1 MGNAALLWGEPCAER
16 TLGKRG
22 NTASKA
28 LLWVEPFAT
37 QTLGRLGKPP
47 ERSGITQSGTTQS
60 EAELPS
66 LPLNA
71 PLLSLAATDTRE
83 FLAEASLGAK
93 PATFRLYKTL

>member
-1 MGNAALLWGEPCAER
+1 MPRCSGESRAQSAP
-16 TLGKRG
+16 
-22 NTASKA
+22 
-28 LLWVEPFAT
+28 WVEPFAT
-37 QTLGRLGKPP
+37 QTLGRLGKSP
-47 ERSGITQSGTTQS
+47 ERSGTTQSAAVLPRVRTVHGTTQS

>member
-1 MGNAALLWGEPCAER
+1 MGNTALFWVKPCAER
-16 TLGKRG
+16 TLGKLG

-28 LLWVEPFAT
+28 LLWVEPFAML
-37 QTLGRLGKPP
+37 TLGRLGKSP
-47 ERSGITQSGTTQS
+47 ERSGITQS

-66 LPLNA
+66 LPLNT

>member
-1 MGNAALLWGEPCAER
+1 MGNDELLWGDPCAER
-16 TLGKRG
+16 TLGK
-22 NTASKA
+22 
-28 LLWVEPFAT
+28 
-37 QTLGRLGKPP
+37 LGKPP
-47 ERSGITQSGTTQS
+47 ERSGITQS

>member
-1 MGNAALLWGEPCAER
+1 MGGECRVA
-16 TLGKRG
+16 LGKTVRRAKRHY
-22 NTASKA
+22 T
-28 LLWVEPFAT
+28 
-37 QTLGRLGKPP
+37 
-47 ERSGITQSGTTQS
+47 ERSGITQSEAELPRVRLAHGTTQS
-60 EAELPS
+60 NAALPS